1 MRIKLVQIDGKLPN
15 LALMQLAS
23 WHKARGDSV
32 YYTRDTHHDLLDPPF
47 DRVYGSAIFKF
58 SADKIAR
65 LRSTYP
71 DAIIGGTGTDST
83 RTVEDVLG
91 EEWARF
97 DYSLYP
103 ADTASL
109 GFTQR
114 GCRLACKFCVVP
126 GKEGKARSVAT
137 INDIWRGEGHPKK
150 LHLLDNDFFGQ
161 PEEQWRARI
170 AEIRDGAFK
179 VCLNQGINVRHITP
193 AAAEALASV
202 EYRDD
207 SFSERRVYT
216 AWDNLKDEAIFFR
229 GVDMLEAAGI
239 PGKRIMSYMLVGF
252 DKRETWDRIWHR
264 FNRMVER
271 GIEPYPMVFDCRSSD
286 LQRYREL
293 KRFQRWVVTGLYRAV
308 LFSDYDAGRKRE
320 REQNRDCQHACQHD
334 LFELS

>member
-1 MRIKLVQIDGKLPN
+1 MNVKLVQIDGKLPN
-15 LALMQLAS
+15 IALMRIAS
-23 WHKARGDSV
+23 WHKARGDAV
-32 YYTRDTHHDLLDPPF
+32 VYTRDTHHDLLDPSF

-65 LRSTYP
+65 LRQTYP
-71 DAIIGGTGTDST
+71 DAIVGGTGTDST
-83 RTVEDVLG
+83 ATVEDAIG
-91 EEWARF
+91 EDWADL

-103 ADTASL
+103 SYEPSL

-137 INDIWRGEGHPKK
+137 IADIWRGQGHPKK

-170 AEIRDGAFK
+170 AEIRDGGFK

-193 AAAEALASV
+193 EAAKALASV

-229 GVDMLEAAGI
+229 GIDMLEAAGI
-239 PGKRIMSYMLVGF
+239 QPKHVMSYMLLGF
-252 DKRETWDRIWHR
+252 DKRETWERIWHR

-271 GIEPYPMVFDCRSSD
+271 GIEPYPMVFDCRATD
-286 LQRYREL
+286 PKRHHEL
-293 KRFQRWVVTGLYRAV
+293 KRFQRWVITGLYRAV
-308 LFSDYDAGRKRE
+308 PFSDYDANKKSSRTVSVS
-320 REQNRDCQHACQHD
+320 Q
-334 LFELS
+334 LSFSEVFA